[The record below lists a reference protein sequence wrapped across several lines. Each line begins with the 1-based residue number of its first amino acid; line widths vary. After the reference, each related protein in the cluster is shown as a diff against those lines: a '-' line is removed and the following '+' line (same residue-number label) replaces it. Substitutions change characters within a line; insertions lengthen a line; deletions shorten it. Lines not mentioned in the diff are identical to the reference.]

1 MIQGKET
8 LEERN
13 ERIRQ
18 EEMKTSSTANLN
30 DSLTRGSNGNLVDL
44 ISGLGWKGIGIL
56 LLVLCIGFI
65 IYAVFF
71 R

>member
-65 IYAVFF
+65 IYTVIF

>member
-1 MIQGKET
+1 MIQSKEAP
-8 LEERN
+8 EERN
-13 ERIRQ
+13 ERVRQ

-30 DSLTRGSNGNLVDL
+30 DAITRGSNGSLVDL
-44 ISGLGWKGIGIL
+44 VSGFGWKGIGIL

-65 IYAVFF
+65 VYAVFF